1 MAGGIF
7 RTETFRAASYLQYET
22 LNVHDSEI
30 KTRVSSA
37 VCYKGNNHSVR
48 FCNHIFSIS

>member
-1 MAGGIF
+1 MAGGIVW
-7 RTETFRAASYLQYET
+7 TETFRAASYLYET
-22 LNVHDSEI
+22 FSAHNIEF
-30 KTRVSSA
+30 KTRVSCS